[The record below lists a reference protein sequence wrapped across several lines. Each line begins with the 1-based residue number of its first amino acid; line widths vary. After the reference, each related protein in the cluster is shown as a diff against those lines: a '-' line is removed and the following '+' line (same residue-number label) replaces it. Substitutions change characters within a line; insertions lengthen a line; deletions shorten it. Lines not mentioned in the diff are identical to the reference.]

1 MTVKVCCGC
10 GWGRDLRV
18 RQSAQRDGSCWSA
31 PSPDPQSR
39 IWWPVARPWN
49 RGHTPL
55 ASAGLYFLGGLCSPT
70 TRPLNHYYLPRRRRS
85 VLLYTPCNQIFFRLM
100 IRKTAKGSFTDAIS
114 WTVLWE
120 IVRKKK
126 FGIDNLKYIFWS
138 IISTRVR
145 SIKKYKFLKSTR
157 VFWDDGATP

>member
-39 IWWPVARPWN
+39 IWWPVTRPWN

-55 ASAGLYFLGGLCSPT
+55 ASAGLYFLGGSALLLLDRLIIIISLAGEDQCYFTPLV
-70 TRPLNHYYLPRRRRS
+70 TRSSSDWWLEK
-85 VLLYTPCNQIFFRLM
+85 LLE
-100 IRKTAKGSFTDAIS
+100 
-114 WTVLWE
+114 VLWPTPFLEPCFEKWFE
-120 IVRKKK
+120 IKK
-126 FGIDNLKYIFWS
+126 FGIGSLKFIFW
-138 IISTRVR
+138 IITSARAS

-157 VFWDDGATP
+157 VVWDDGTTP